1 VVEQFGNAHFAASS
15 GISPISAIPAGKSS
29 RFIASRRWQD
39 CRVGAPFH
47 RRRNSGRPYR
57 EFILHRCRFLQQHRV
72 ARVDKGAEAIAASRT
87 NDGESRMRKIVIALL
102 ATTLIGSPVFAAS
115 NNQKQPQTKQQQTSQ
130 IEPPKQ
136 QQTAQD
142 NQTQQN
148 LPRREIRQAQQALNK
163 DGFKVGR
170 ADGRLGPETE
180 AAIKQFQQSKQI
192 QPSGQLDQQTM
203 ADLGLDTSR
212 QQK

>member
-1 VVEQFGNAHFAASS
+1 
-15 GISPISAIPAGKSS
+15 
-29 RFIASRRWQD
+29 
-39 CRVGAPFH
+39 
-47 RRRNSGRPYR
+47 
-57 EFILHRCRFLQQHRV
+57 
-72 ARVDKGAEAIAASRT
+72 
-87 NDGESRMRKIVIALL
+87 MRKIVIALL

-115 NNQKQPQTKQQQTSQ
+115 NNQKRPQTKQQQTSQ
-130 IEPPKQ
+130 TQPPKQ

>member
-1 VVEQFGNAHFAASS
+1 
-15 GISPISAIPAGKSS
+15 
-29 RFIASRRWQD
+29 
-39 CRVGAPFH
+39 
-47 RRRNSGRPYR
+47 
-57 EFILHRCRFLQQHRV
+57 
-72 ARVDKGAEAIAASRT
+72 
-87 NDGESRMRKIVIALL
+87 MRKIVIALL

-130 IEPPKQ
+130 TQPPKQ